1 MVKKKSVKISIP
13 MCIYETITENARS
26 SGFSTE
32 EYMNY
37 LAYKDNFLH
46 LSIQSLHK
54 EKQFHKFYNRY
65 RDEVDEKNAWEV
77 MFNIG

>member
-1 MVKKKSVKISIP
+1 MKKKSVKISIP

-37 LAYKDNFLH
+37 LAYKDNFFTFLFRVC
-46 LSIQSLHK
+46 IK
-54 EKQFHKFYNRY
+54 
-65 RDEVDEKNAWEV
+65 KNSFINSTIAIV
-77 MFNIG
+77 TRSMRKMLGK